1 MGIDEF
7 LKNATK
13 TEKRQAK
20 KLEVD
25 IEKEFVKYAKTKKC
39 SALKLILL
47 NLRGWPDRT
56 ILCPGARVLF
66 IEFKR
71 TANEKQTTGQAK
83 YQRHIERFGFNYH
96 VCHDLDTAKSILDEF
111 LK

>member
-1 MGIDEF
+1 MSIGEF
-7 LKNATK
+7 IKNATK

-25 IEKEFVKYAKTKKC
+25 IEKEFVSYASSKGC
-39 SALKLILL
+39 LPLKLILL
-47 NLRGWPDRT
+47 NRRGWPDRT
-56 ILCPGARVLF
+56 ILCPRGRVLF

-71 TANEKQTTGQAK
+71 TANDKQTAGQMK
-83 YQRHIERFGFNYH
+83 YQHVIEIYGFEYH
-96 VCHDLDTAKSILDEF
+96 VCHDLDDAKSILDEF

>member
-1 MGIDEF
+1 MSVSEF

-25 IEKEFVKYAKTKKC
+25 IEDRFVSYAKTRKC

-71 TANEKQTTGQAK
+71 TANDKQTTGQAK
-83 YQRHIERFGFNYH
+83 YQRHIEGFGFEYH
-96 VCHDLDTAKSILDEF
+96 VCHDLDNAKSILDKF